1 MRKLTTCFALVL
13 MLCLSGAAF
22 AQTIPPTFCG
32 DLSTEDCDILTNA
45 TTASATLDSALY
57 DFMFDLNISNIPDLD
72 EPLNFNMTG
81 SGSFSGMAAL
91 QSYSM
96 NMMSDMS
103 SMMSDPTQ
111 MMQMIA
117 DLLRGLNADANIT
130 FNFPPALVEEMGGSM
145 PDSLNLQ
152 ARLVDGFA
160 YLNMDTLAPLL
171 GPSSNLSG
179 WYGIDIA
186 SLYSAMGEQ
195 MGSMMGDADMSM
207 FGANADMM
215 QDMMGIYD
223 PEFIGQFV
231 SITRVDDGSGDV
243 AVFQFDID
251 MGAMMGSPEFQDLMR
266 QQMAAQADMMGSSSS
281 MDEDDMNE
289 ALAMVSQM
297 FKGMT
302 FVMTEEISLTE
313 GYVQRINGAM
323 SFDTAGMMAA
333 MGETS
338 DEVPPVINITFSV
351 GYSSFNSAPLV
362 TAPENATI
370 IPYQTLLGMSN
381 MATPVPQMTPT
392 MTATSAMATVEPTAE
407 TTSEATVEPTSE
419 VTLEPTVEVTVEP
432 TVEPTAE
439 VTVVVPTLEPTVEV
453 TAES

>member
-1 MRKLTTCFALVL
+1 MRKLTCCFALVF
-13 MLCLSGAAF
+13 MLCMSGAAF
-22 AQTIPPTFCG
+22 AQTTPPTFCG

-57 DFMFDLNISNIPDLD
+57 DFTFDLNISNVPDLD

-103 SMMSDPTQ
+103 MMSDPTQ
-111 MMQMIA
+111 MMQMVA
-117 DLLRGLNADANIT
+117 DLLRGFNADANIM
-130 FNFPPALVEEMGGSM
+130 FNFPPALVEEMNGM
-145 PDSLNLQ
+145 PDSLNIQ

-160 YLNMDTLAPLL
+160 YLNMDTLAPVL
-171 GPSSNLSG
+171 GSGSNLRG

-186 SLYSAMGEQ
+186 SLYSAMGDQ
-195 MGSMMGDADMSM
+195 MGSMMNQMGDMSSST
-207 FGANADMM
+207 DMM
-215 QDMMGIYD
+215 HDMAQIYD

-231 SITRVDDGSGDV
+231 TITRVDDGSGDV
-243 AVFQFDID
+243 AVFQFDIN
-251 MGAMMGSPEFQDLMR
+251 MGAMMGSSEFQDLMR
-266 QQMAAQADMMGSSSS
+266 QQMAAQADMMGSSS

-333 MGETS
+333 MGES
-338 DEVPPVINITFSV
+338 SEEVPPVINVTFSL
-351 GYSSFNSAPLV
+351 GYSSFNSAPPV

-370 IPYQTLLGMSN
+370 IPYQTLLGMSG
-381 MATPVPQMTPT
+381 MDATPLPQMTPT
-392 MTATSAMATVEPTAE
+392 MTATSAMATVEPTGE

-432 TVEPTAE
+432 TAE